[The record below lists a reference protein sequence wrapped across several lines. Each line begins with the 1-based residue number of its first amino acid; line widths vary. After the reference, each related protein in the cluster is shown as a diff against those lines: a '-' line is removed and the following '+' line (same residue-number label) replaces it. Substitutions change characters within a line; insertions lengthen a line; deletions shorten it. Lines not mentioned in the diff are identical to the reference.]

1 MSSVLGA
8 FPAIVNRSVLSP
20 LKILPKKFT
29 STRFTF
35 GDSADPAQDS
45 AASPP
50 LFTSAKVSDLI
61 KEVPSIESY
70 SPHPLLPLGSLQ
82 TIYSAFA
89 DTVQVDVV
97 HFKRH
102 VLLLPDGGTLAC
114 DVSPPEFDEEGD
126 GKRNTVVINHGLTGG
141 SHESYVRHVI
151 PPLVAAGYR
160 CVVVNFRG
168 CGQTPL
174 STPQLYSAAKTD
186 DLRCGLLWVTKR
198 FPSTSIVLIGFS
210 LGANVVAKYLG
221 EEGANTPVKGGMVL
235 ATPFDLKIGSDA
247 LASSALYD
255 RVMSSNLTKKCA
267 VHSGTIALDP
277 AFHAPLR
284 RLIDPKKYAAK
295 YPEDVK
301 QRGVKPGSLK
311 WVDDTLTR
319 LCGGHVAPYGGFPY
333 DSADHY
339 YTNNGSILLL
349 DKVARPLLCLN
360 SDDDPIVPMSMLK
373 EAEQKVKK
381 NSNVV
386 LAITPGGGHLGLWT
400 SPAYAS
406 KKETG
411 PGAGSGTKPV
421 RWLGPVAKEWVK
433 AVFDAAEADGG
444 KWRETTDLW
453 SEGKVREVHDVEY
466 DVLCEE
472 EVKPFDFNESNGE
485 EDAKASKERRKREAK
500 ADAKA
505 LKDELPAGLG
515 SRLPSRVADGEPI
528 GAKGVDTA
536 GTTPSAVSSQGTS
549 RQNSGAATPASFSS
563 APSSSSSTTST
574 TTKPVLPTRM
584 AWLLT
589 PLLPD
594 YPLYHP
600 LKPDEPPAF
609 PAHAERRLKGTM
621 RQCVSLPQVGF
632 LELPEST
639 RVAGVGK
646 IFQGG
651 ISIEGLGTN
660 VKGERVGA
668 GEEGKKKGVW
678 AQWKGSQP
686 GQGRT
691 VAGL

>member
-1 MSSVLGA
+1 MSVPCP
-8 FPAIVNRSVLSP
+8 FPHS
-20 LKILPKKFT
+20 
-29 STRFTF
+29 
-35 GDSADPAQDS
+35 
-45 AASPP
+45 
-50 LFTSAKVSDLI
+50 
-61 KEVPSIESY
+61 
-70 SPHPLLPLGSLQ
+70 
-82 TIYSAFA
+82 
-89 DTVQVDVV
+89 
-97 HFKRH
+97 
-102 VLLLPDGGTLAC
+102 
-114 DVSPPEFDEEGD
+114 
-126 GKRNTVVINHGLTGG
+126 
-141 SHESYVRHVI
+141 VRHVI
-151 PPLVAAGYR
+151 PPLIAAGYR

-277 AFHAPLR
+277 ALHAPLR
-284 RLIDPKKYAAK
+284 RLIDPKKYASK

-319 LCGGHVAPYGGFPY
+319 LCGGHVAPYGSFPHE
-333 DSADHY
+333 SADDY
-339 YTNNGSILLL
+339 YRKNGSILLL

-406 KKETG
+406 KKEG
-411 PGAGSGTKPV
+411 GSKPV

-453 SEGKVREVHDVEY
+453 SEGKVRQVHDVEY
-466 DVLCEE
+466 DVLSEE
-472 EVKPFDFNESNGE
+472 EVKPFDFKEGLGGSNGGGE
-485 EDAKASKERRKREAK
+485 EDAKASKERRKKEAK

-505 LKDELPAGLG
+505 LKAELPAGLG
-515 SRLPSRVADGEPI
+515 SRLPSHVADGEPI
-528 GAKGVDTA
+528 GAKGADTA
-536 GTTPSAVSSQGTS
+536 GTTPSASSQTTT
-549 RQNSGAATPASFSS
+549 RQSSGAATPASSAS
-563 APSSSSSTTST
+563 APSSSSAPTST
-574 TTKPVLPTRM
+574 SAVLPSRM

-589 PLLPD
+589 RLLPD

-609 PAHAERRLKGTM
+609 PTHAERRQRGTM
-621 RQCVSLPQVGF
+621 QQCVSLPQVGF

-646 IFQGG
+646 VFQGG

-668 GEEGKKKGVW
+668 GEEGKKKGMW